1 LTNDAHIR
9 ELNRIYR
16 GTDTPTDVLAFPLPA
31 EEALEGEPVPIGD
44 VVISV
49 ETAERQAQE
58 RGHGVERETIL
69 LLVHGILH
77 LLGYTDD
84 TPSGRRKMNRK
95 QRTLLAELGYG
106 GKGE

>member
-1 LTNDAHIR
+1 MTNDAHIR

-16 GTDTPTDVLAFPLPA
+16 GTDTPTDVLAFPLSA

-58 RGHGVERETIL
+58 YGHDVQREVIL

-84 TPSGRRKMNRK
+84 TPSKRQKMICR
-95 QRTLLAELGYG
+95 QRALLAELGYG
-106 GKGE
+106 GEGE